1 MGEDPT
7 SLYKWEE
14 AQANVWEKDI
24 QEDAEGNIVN
34 VSKNAASRA
43 YLGRTKQVNEAVRR
57 GLIRYL
63 VLAIDCSAAAA
74 EKDYRPNRI
83 MAMKLAAERFIWHFF
98 DQNPISQL
106 CLAQMKDS
114 VVQKLTDMSGNPRTH
129 IDRLR
134 KIRVTKGLSSLQ
146 NIMKLAILA
155 LRHVPHYG
163 HRELLIVFTSLSS
176 TDPGNID
183 DTIADAVKEKVRV
196 SIVCLTAEIY
206 VCKKIAE
213 ATGGTF
219 AVAVDNKH
227 LVELLE
233 GLTSPSPQLQK
244 ENNMKTDFVYMGFPR
259 RVVNSSASY
268 VFDGKTP
275 TLADTAYVC
284 PRCFTKTT
292 EIPTQCM
299 TCTLQLNS
307 SSHIARSFHH
317 IFPVPTFVDDADTAP
332 LSDLNDYKICGG
344 CSDTMVVGMEP
355 LYKCPRCLTPFCT
368 ECDSF
373 IHDSLHNC
381 PGCGI

>member
-1 MGEDPT
+1 
-7 SLYKWEE
+7 
-14 AQANVWEKDI
+14 
-24 QEDAEGNIVN
+24 
-34 VSKNAASRA
+34 
-43 YLGRTKQVNEAVRR
+43 
-57 GLIRYL
+57 
-63 VLAIDCSAAAA
+63 
-74 EKDYRPNRI
+74 
-83 MAMKLAAERFIWHFF
+83 
-98 DQNPISQL
+98 
-106 CLAQMKDS
+106 
-114 VVQKLTDMSGNPRTH
+114 
-129 IDRLR
+129 
-134 KIRVTKGLSSLQ
+134 
-146 NIMKLAILA
+146 
-155 LRHVPHYG
+155 
-163 HRELLIVFTSLSS
+163 
-176 TDPGNID
+176 
-183 DTIADAVKEKVRV
+183 
-196 SIVCLTAEIY
+196 
-206 VCKKIAE
+206 
-213 ATGGTF
+213 
-219 AVAVDNKH
+219 
-227 LVELLE
+227 
-233 GLTSPSPQLQK
+233 LQK

-332 LSDLNDYKICGG
+332 LSDLNVDSNNGTDTMDVQGQSHASSNGSNEDYKICGG